1 MNYSDL
7 EMNVMTNTRKYFFKR
22 AILVTLLAAFFLLWL
37 LSRVTLNQ
45 DLSPVFFVLITVLFI
60 YQQKRL
66 DKGGST
72 NIFKIAR
79 DGFPQGLKHDD
90 EREAKNALTA
100 SFFSQRFTAGF
111 IVLVIGISLIL
122 ASYKVIDE
130 NIFNINA
137 FGILGTTILIVQEW
151 SFYYE
156 YSRLD
161 K

>member
-1 MNYSDL
+1 
-7 EMNVMTNTRKYFFKR
+7 MTNTRKYFFKR
-22 AILVTLLAAFFLLWL
+22 AILVTLLAIFFLLWL
-37 LSRVTLNQ
+37 LSKVTLKQ
-45 DLSPVFFVLITVLFI
+45 DLSPVFFILITVLFI

-79 DGFPQGLKHDD
+79 DGFLQGLKHDD
-90 EREAKNALTA
+90 ECEAKNALTA

-122 ASYKVIDE
+122 TSYKLIEESV
-130 NIFNINA
+130 FNINA
-137 FGILGTTILIVQEW
+137 FGILGTAILIVQEW

-156 YSRLD
+156 YNRLD

>member
-1 MNYSDL
+1 
-7 EMNVMTNTRKYFFKR
+7 MTNTRKYFLKR
-22 AILVTLLAAFFLLWL
+22 ALLVTLLAIFFLLWL
-37 LSRVTLNQ
+37 LSKVTLNQ
-45 DLSPVFFVLITVLFI
+45 DLSPVFFILILILFI
-60 YQQKRL
+60 YQQRKL
-66 DKGGST
+66 DKDGST

-111 IVLVIGISLIL
+111 IVLAIGIPLIIT
-122 ASYKVIDE
+122 SYKLVDTS
-130 NIFNINA
+130 IFNINA
-137 FGILGTTILIVQEW
+137 FGILGVVTLIVQEW

>member
-1 MNYSDL
+1 
-7 EMNVMTNTRKYFFKR
+7 MTNTRKYFFKR
-22 AILVTLLAAFFLLWL
+22 AILVTLLAIFFLLWL
-37 LSRVTLNQ
+37 LSKVTLKQ
-45 DLSPVFFVLITVLFI
+45 DLSPVFFILIIVLFI

-122 ASYKVIDE
+122 TSYKLIEESV
-130 NIFNINA
+130 FNINA
-137 FGILGTTILIVQEW
+137 FGILGTAILIVQEW